1 MGPGSAGRR
10 EIDGTPRAG
19 FQKRGPA
26 PARRRSGAPRGARV
40 QKCARHDQTDAPFGA
55 PLPRFLCGGKM
66 VFPRKRGRI
75 RRPRAAKNRGDN
87 ARLRL

>member
-40 QKCARHDQTDAPFGA
+40 QKCTRHDCYGRAFRRSAPSSFEGMRREDGA
-55 PLPRFLCGGKM
+55 PAPQRTGAM
-66 VFPRKRGRI
+66 T
-75 RRPRAAKNRGDN
+75 RAC
-87 ARLRL
+87 